1 MSRAGMLY
9 IDRNSPIHRLD
20 GSIKFL
26 LMLLWI
32 AAVFL
37 FNDLRVFAVFF
48 AVGVLLLKV
57 ATIKYSEVKPLFIF
71 ILIFTVLNSLFLIL
85 ITPEYGNELTGSTTV
100 LMDILGRKI
109 TGETLWF
116 ALTLSMKYLAVFPIM
131 VLFIF
136 TTHPTRFASS
146 LARIGV
152 SYKVAYAINIA
163 LRYIPDVRDEFIIIM
178 KAQEAR
184 GVPFHRGDANLI
196 TRFKNY
202 KNILVPLV
210 ITSLNRIDVVSNA
223 MTLRGFGIQK
233 QRTWYGEKKYD
244 VGDSITLTLIAIG
257 FIAALL
263 IRNFYLKGFW
273 YPFS

>member
-9 IDRNSPIHRLD
+9 VERDSSIHRLD

-26 LMLLWI
+26 LMILWI

-37 FNDLRVFAVFF
+37 FNDLRVFIGFF
-48 AVGVLLLKV
+48 LGGLFLLK
-57 ATIKYSEVKPLFIF
+57 AAKIKFSEIRPLFIF
-71 ILIFTVLNSLFLIL
+71 ILIFTLANSIFLIL
-85 ITPEYGNELTGSTTV
+85 ITPEHGSELAGSSTV
-100 LMDILGRKI
+100 LLDIFGRRV

-131 VLFIF
+131 ILFIF

-163 LRYIPDVRDEFIIIM
+163 LRYIPDVRDEFVIIM

-184 GVPFHRGDANLI
+184 GVPFHKGDANLI
-196 TRFKNY
+196 TRFNNY

-210 ITSLNRIDVVSNA
+210 ISSLNRIDVVSNA
-223 MTLRGFGIQK
+223 MTLRGFGIEK
-233 QRTWYGEKKYD
+233 TRTWYGARKYE
-244 VGDSITLTLIAIG
+244 VGDFVTLALMIVG
-257 FIAALL
+257 FTSALVL
-263 IRNFYLKGFW
+263 RNFYLKGFW
-273 YPFS
+273 YPF